1 MFQTAFLYWLIQRR
15 QEFVRIHNAIR
26 VKLIF
31 DGMHQNKFGLRT
43 HTGQPMFFDDAYAVF
58 GGNRA
63 VAGKDVFINNGID
76 GVFVLVGFVAQ
87 YVGQECIVMQA
98 AVAQMSKADN
108 LYAGKAGFQGRGALA
123 DKGGHLGDRDGDV
136 VFDAGAEF
144 ALGSGNIFTQG
155 P

>member
-31 DGMHQNKFGLRT
+31 DGMHQHEFGLRT

-58 GGNRA
+58 CGNRA

-87 YVGQECIVMQA
+87 YVG
-98 AVAQMSKADN
+98 
-108 LYAGKAGFQGRGALA
+108 
-123 DKGGHLGDRDGDV
+123 
-136 VFDAGAEF
+136 
-144 ALGSGNIFTQG
+144 
-155 P
+155 

>member
-31 DGMHQNKFGLRT
+31 DGMHQNEFGLCT
-43 HTGQPMFFDDAYAVF
+43 YAGQPMFFDDAYAVF
-58 GGNRA
+58 CGNRT

-87 YVGQECIVMQA
+87 YVGKECIVMQA
-98 AVAQMSKADN
+98 AV
-108 LYAGKAGFQGRGALA
+108 
-123 DKGGHLGDRDGDV
+123 
-136 VFDAGAEF
+136 
-144 ALGSGNIFTQG
+144 T
-155 P
+155 

>member
-31 DGMHQNKFGLRT
+31 DGMHQHEFGLCT
-43 HTGQPMFFDDAYAVF
+43 HTRQPMFFDDAYAVF

-87 YVGQECIVMQA
+87 YVG
-98 AVAQMSKADN
+98 
-108 LYAGKAGFQGRGALA
+108 
-123 DKGGHLGDRDGDV
+123 
-136 VFDAGAEF
+136 
-144 ALGSGNIFTQG
+144 
-155 P
+155 

>member
-31 DGMHQNKFGLRT
+31 DGMHQHEFGLRT

-58 GGNRA
+58 CGNRA

-87 YVGQECIVMQA
+87 YVGQECIVRQA
-98 AVAQMSKADN
+98 AVA
-108 LYAGKAGFQGRGALA
+108 
-123 DKGGHLGDRDGDV
+123 
-136 VFDAGAEF
+136 
-144 ALGSGNIFTQG
+144 
-155 P
+155 

>member
-31 DGMHQNKFGLRT
+31 DGMHQHEFGLRT

-58 GGNRA
+58 CGNRA

-87 YVGQECIVMQA
+87 YVGQKRIVMQA
-98 AVAQMSKADN
+98 AVA
-108 LYAGKAGFQGRGALA
+108 
-123 DKGGHLGDRDGDV
+123 
-136 VFDAGAEF
+136 
-144 ALGSGNIFTQG
+144 
-155 P
+155 

>member
-1 MFQTAFLYWLIQRR
+1 MFQTAFLYWLIQRG

-31 DGMHQNKFGLRT
+31 DGMHQHEFGLRT
-43 HTGQPMFFDDAYAVF
+43 HSGQPMFFDDAYAVF
-58 GGNRA
+58 GGNRT

-98 AVAQMSKADN
+98 AVA
-108 LYAGKAGFQGRGALA
+108 
-123 DKGGHLGDRDGDV
+123 
-136 VFDAGAEF
+136 
-144 ALGSGNIFTQG
+144 
-155 P
+155 